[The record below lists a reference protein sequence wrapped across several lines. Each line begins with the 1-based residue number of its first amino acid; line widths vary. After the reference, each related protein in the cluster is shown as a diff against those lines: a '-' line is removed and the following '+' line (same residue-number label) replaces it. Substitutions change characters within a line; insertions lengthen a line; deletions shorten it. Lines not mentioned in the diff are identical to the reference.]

1 MPNHTSNYIVF
12 NRELTEEEID
22 NIKNKLFNEEKEE
35 LDFNKLIKQPKDI
48 IKVGMG
54 TNIIKAYSWYF
65 FKNPDNLSKEELE
78 KTLLE
83 EEKLLEIECK
93 YKELSLEVKK
103 TVEKEIGYKPLE
115 NWYDWNRNNWGTSR
129 RAYNT
134 EFQGNDILFF
144 NTAWCRP
151 NDNLLNKLFIKL
163 EEILPKE
170 DIEKIS
176 YEVEYETDDIREIY
190 KFINGKMEFVRS
202 ENY

>member
-1 MPNHTSNYIVF
+1 MPNNTSNYIVF
-12 NRELTEEEID
+12 DRELTEEEID
-22 NIKNKLFNEEKEE
+22 NIKNKLFDEEKEE
-35 LDFNKLIKQPKDI
+35 LDFNKLIKQPKHI
-48 IKVGMG
+48 IKVGIG
-54 TNIIKAYSWYF
+54 TDIIKAYSWYF

-93 YKELSLEVKK
+93 YKELSLEAKK

-115 NWYDWNRNNWGTSR
+115 NWYDWNRKNWGTSR
-129 RAYNT
+129 KAYNT

-163 EEILPKE
+163 EEIIPKE

-176 YEVEYETDDIREIY
+176 YEVEYETDDIREFY
-190 KFINGKMEFVRS
+190 KFVNGKIEFIKS